1 MANDLELRHCRVL
14 LALSEHGGVGAAA
27 RALGLAQSTV
37 SETLLSLER
46 LIGAP
51 MTIRRRGQEAAL
63 TVTASALL
71 PHARALISASE
82 AAIAAVTTGSRGTI
96 RLGSVESASSL
107 LLPPVLAAFRSQWPM
122 VEVRVTI
129 GLCDELRKR
138 VRAGELDAAI
148 TVDGLPDGPA
158 DRDGYIRTLSP
169 ARLVL
174 FMSSRRSPGPGSVK
188 QSDLARRPLLVPDPD
203 GAFTSMLRAWFSKS
217 GDTPRIESAG
227 SISGVKIGVRTGD
240 VVGVLPSYAV
250 AAELDSGEFV
260 ALTTE
265 EPLPSIALGL
275 AILQQPVAMSP
286 LHDMIRRIEAVA
298 KAIEQAPSASR
309 APRGDE
315 VVPTRRRTRHSV
327 Q

>member
-51 MTIRRRGQEAAL
+51 MTIRRRGQEATL
-63 TVTASALL
+63 TVTATALL

-82 AAIAAVTTGSRGTI
+82 AAIAAVTTGSRGVI

-107 LLPPVLAAFRSQWPM
+107 LLPPVLAAFRSQWPRI
-122 VEVRVTI
+122 EVRVTI

-148 TVDGLPDGPA
+148 TVDGVPGGPA
-158 DRDGYIRTLSP
+158 EPDGYIRTLSP
-169 ARLVL
+169 ARLSL
-174 FMSSRRSPGPGSVK
+174 FVSSRRALGSDRVK
-188 QSDLARRPLLVPDPD
+188 RRDLARRPLLLPDSH
-203 GAFTSMLRAWFSKS
+203 GAFNSMLRAWFSRS
-217 GDTPRIESAG
+217 EDTPRIESAG

-240 VVGVLPSYAV
+240 VVGVLPNYAV

-260 ALTTE
+260 DLKTE

-275 AILQQPVAMSP
+275 AILQQPVATSP
-286 LHDMIRRIEAVA
+286 LHDMIQRIEAVA
-298 KAIEQAPSASR
+298 KAIEYAPSPSRVPGGNVAAS
-309 APRGDE
+309 
-315 VVPTRRRTRHSV
+315 TRRRTRHSV